1 MVPMPQRP
9 AVLSEEEVGRRER
22 RGKER
27 GREREDREEGG
38 KAQGGW
44 RRRREVLSR
53 QRQEKHCGKRLGGR
67 KVHSWDLTSGT
78 QGFGF

>member
-1 MVPMPQRP
+1 MVPIPQRP
-9 AVLSEEEVGRRER
+9 AVLSEEEGGGREK

-27 GREREDREEGG
+27 GREREDREEEG

-44 RRRREVLSR
+44 RRREVLNR

-67 KVHSWDLTSGT
+67 TAHSWDLTSGT
-78 QGFGF
+78 QDFGF